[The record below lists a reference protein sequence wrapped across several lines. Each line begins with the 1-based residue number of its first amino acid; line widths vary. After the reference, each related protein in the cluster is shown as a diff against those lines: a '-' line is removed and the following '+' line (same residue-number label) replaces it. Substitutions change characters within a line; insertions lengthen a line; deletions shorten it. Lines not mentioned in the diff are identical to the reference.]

1 MDNDDDKK
9 SEKKNE
15 IYGRED
21 LKELWKLYILIS
33 EGYDNLLEKI
43 VKLKDMLEERDL
55 ELYYE
60 FGNDFDSLPFNNLYV
75 TYP

>member
-15 IYGRED
+15 IYGSED

-43 VKLKDMLEERDL
+43 VKLRDMLQERDL

-60 FGNDFDSLPFNNLYV
+60 YGNDFDWDWKDEMS
-75 TYP
+75 

>member
-15 IYGRED
+15 IYGSED
-21 LKELWKLYILIS
+21 LQELWKLYILIS

-43 VKLKDMLEERDL
+43 VKLRDMLQESDL

-60 FGNDFDSLPFNNLYV
+60 YGNDFDWDWKDEMS
-75 TYP
+75 

>member
-15 IYGRED
+15 IYGSED

-60 FGNDFDSLPFNNLYV
+60 YGNDFDCDWKDEMS
-75 TYP
+75 